1 VIAGL
6 ITDLPC
12 GNSLVILRPKTPDL
26 LRTLY
31 GAGVMSSLIY
41 DWTMRQRMAGTNLNS
56 FILEESVWP
65 TASPAVARKIAVIA
79 ARLALITPRDATVW
93 IEMRNRG
100 WLPETLG
107 WRQLLALDDATRLR
121 LQCTL
126 DAVVSTL
133 FGLETEDLA
142 RVLRDCTHPAVALRN
157 RNTTRS
163 LDPKGFWRVNRN
175 RRPAYRRTVL
185 ALEAFAELQAEI
197 ANHDRDVAAGIL
209 AFRDGREDHPN
220 GGGEEPWALCEGYV
234 RLLRTSSPG
243 WKDGSGR
250 YDGVVIDSS
259 SPN

>member
-1 VIAGL
+1 MEYI
-6 ITDLPC
+6 C
-12 GNSLVILRPKTPDL
+12 GKERGRPDTPDL

-31 GAGVMSSLIY
+31 GAAVMSSLIY

-107 WRQLLALDDATRLR
+107 WRKLLALDDSIRLR

-142 RVLRDCTHPAVALRN
+142 RVLRDCTHPPADLRN
-157 RNTTRS
+157 RKITQQ
-163 LDPKGFWRVNRN
+163 LDPKGFWRVHRN
-175 RRPAYRRTVL
+175 RRPAYRRTAL
-185 ALEAFAELQAEI
+185 ALEAFAELQVEI
-197 ANHDRDVAAGIL
+197 SNHDGDAAAGIL
-209 AFRDGREDHPN
+209 AFCDGREDQRN
-220 GGGEEPWALCEGYV
+220 GSCDEPWALCEGYV
-234 RLLRTSSPG
+234 RLLQPSSPG
-243 WKDGSGR
+243 WNAGSGR
-250 YDGVVIDSS
+250 YDDVVVDSS